1 MYINAIEAKRMVTE
15 AKELNAQFR
24 ELIRGNAQLYAFQSR
39 TSEYSM
45 SPERF
50 VIRRETEVQV
60 LTRLIGQV
68 VRLNRESGCSFLAG
82 FIRDF
87 NKTQTKW
94 DLIDEVYEMAMGWI
108 ATEEEMYDIL
118 FPAQIA

>member
-1 MYINAIEAKRMVTE
+1 M
-15 AKELNAQFR
+15 QF
-24 ELIRGNAQLYAFQSR
+24 
-39 TSEYSM
+39 
-45 SPERF
+45 P
-50 VIRRETEVQV
+50 
-60 LTRLIGQV
+60 
-68 VRLNRESGCSFLAG
+68 AG